1 MVCKQTSKSA
11 IRSHRRYTYLY
22 RANKFEQIWTVFI
35 AHPVALK
42 ESKKGIKKHVEMDT
56 CLHPPCKAATWCLTL
71 SKVLCGPS
79 CVVETVQCCLPHFS
93 ICQKSA
99 LRLLNTGRAAF
110 LCNYNTKPVRSAFQY
125 FDWKSLMEIAF
136 SQLKI
141 SRSTF
146 FRHLLPGT

>member
-42 ESKKGIKKHVEMDT
+42 ESKTGIKKHVQMDT
-56 CLHPPCKAATWCLTL
+56 CLHPPCKAATWCLTSL
-71 SKVLCGPS
+71 KSSVGPAVLKKPCI
-79 CVVETVQCCLPHFS
+79 VVYL

-99 LRLLNTGRAAF
+99 LQLLNTGRAAF

-125 FDWKSLMEIAF
+125 FDWKSLMEIAL

-141 SRSTF
+141 SRSTI